1 MERMDT
7 RRIKKAKDM
16 RKEKLY
22 EAIEKVLE
30 IDPDNITVRT
40 LEWKIT
46 VLTLIRD
53 LFYEEKI
60 EEVIDTIEDWAKWKK
75 KNVEK
80 GLPNRLWE
88 IKKETWL
95 LRAERRG
102 WDYIATAVVRDFANE
117 IATITH
123 DGNLEK
129 IAKIY
134 SLIAL
139 ALKKDKERTLNLLI
153 DFMDHFYGDIEAL
166 ISRLEGIL
174 DTKKTLGGGT
184 MDRKELLLRLCEELT
199 KAVEYF
205 YHEEDAGLKAHLGE
219 VLGRYASLFS
229 SLGWAITWADKEVQ
243 DKAFRVIEDAL
254 KRKHLLKCRLEE
266 WLSWKIGE
274 VVESAL
280 EDKEGEKEAQQTQTE
295 MEELPF

>member
-1 MERMDT
+1 MDT

-117 IATITH
+117 IATITY

-129 IAKIY
+129 IARIY

-139 ALKKDKERTLNLLI
+139 ALKKDKERTLKLLI
-153 DFMDHFYGDIEAL
+153 DFMDYFYGDIEAL
-166 ISRLEGIL
+166 I
-174 DTKKTLGGGT
+174 
-184 MDRKELLLRLCEELT
+184 
-199 KAVEYF
+199 F
-205 YHEEDAGLKAHLGE
+205 
-219 VLGRYASLFS
+219 
-229 SLGWAITWADKEVQ
+229 
-243 DKAFRVIEDAL
+243 
-254 KRKHLLKCRLEE
+254 RLEE
-266 WLSWKIGE
+266 ILETWKE
-274 VVESAL
+274 W
-280 EDKEGEKEAQQTQTE
+280 TQGQ
-295 MEELPF
+295 

>member
-117 IATITH
+117 IATITY

-129 IAKIY
+129 IARIY

-139 ALKKDKERTLNLLI
+139 ALKKDKERTLKLLI
-153 DFMDHFYGDIEAL
+153 DFMDYYYGDIDAL
-166 ISRLEGIL
+166 IFGLKDIL
-174 DTKKTLGGGT
+174 DTK
-184 MDRKELLLRLCEELT
+184 RK
-199 KAVEYF
+199 KQ
-205 YHEEDAGLKAHLGE
+205 
-219 VLGRYASLFS
+219 
-229 SLGWAITWADKEVQ
+229 KE
-243 DKAFRVIEDAL
+243 
-254 KRKHLLKCRLEE
+254 
-266 WLSWKIGE
+266 W
-274 VVESAL
+274 
-280 EDKEGEKEAQQTQTE
+280 TQGQ
-295 MEELPF
+295 

>member
-7 RRIKKAKDM
+7 RRIKEAKEM

-60 EEVIDTIEDWAKWKK
+60 EEVIDTIEDWAEWRK

-80 GLPNRLWE
+80 GLPDRLWE

-117 IATITH
+117 IAVITYN
-123 DGNLEK
+123 GNLEK

-134 SLIAL
+134 SLLYL

-153 DFMDHFYGDIEAL
+153 GFMDYFYWDIEAL
-166 ISRLEGIL
+166 IFGLERIL
-174 DTKKTLGGGT
+174 DPQEEEKW
-184 MDRKELLLRLCEELT
+184 KE
-199 KAVEYF
+199 
-205 YHEEDAGLKAHLGE
+205 
-219 VLGRYASLFS
+219 
-229 SLGWAITWADKEVQ
+229 W
-243 DKAFRVIEDAL
+243 
-254 KRKHLLKCRLEE
+254 
-266 WLSWKIGE
+266 
-274 VVESAL
+274 
-280 EDKEGEKEAQQTQTE
+280 TQGQ
-295 MEELPF
+295 

>member
-7 RRIKKAKDM
+7 REIKEAKEM

-60 EEVIDTIEDWAKWKK
+60 EEVIDTIEDWAEWRK
-75 KNVEK
+75 KNVEI

-117 IATITH
+117 IATITY

-129 IAKIY
+129 IARIY
-134 SLIAL
+134 SLTAL
-139 ALKKDKERTLNLLI
+139 ALKKDKERTLKLLI

-166 ISRLEGIL
+166 IFSLEDIL
-174 DTKKTLGGGT
+174 NTKRKK
-184 MDRKELLLRLCEELT
+184 RKE
-199 KAVEYF
+199 
-205 YHEEDAGLKAHLGE
+205 
-219 VLGRYASLFS
+219 
-229 SLGWAITWADKEVQ
+229 W
-243 DKAFRVIEDAL
+243 
-254 KRKHLLKCRLEE
+254 
-266 WLSWKIGE
+266 
-274 VVESAL
+274 
-280 EDKEGEKEAQQTQTE
+280 TQGQ
-295 MEELPF
+295 

>member
-7 RRIKKAKDM
+7 RAIKEAKEM

-22 EAIEKVLE
+22 EAIKKVLE
-30 IDPDNITVRT
+30 IEPDNITVIT

-60 EEVIDTIEDWAKWKK
+60 EEVIDDIEEWAEWRK
-75 KNVEK
+75 KNVEI
-80 GLPNRLWE
+80 GLPDRLWK

-117 IATITH
+117 IATIAY

-139 ALKKDKERTLNLLI
+139 ALKKDKKRTLKLLI

-166 ISRLEGIL
+166 IFSLEDIL
-174 DTKKTLGGGT
+174 DTKRKK
-184 MDRKELLLRLCEELT
+184 RKEWT
-199 KAVEYF
+199 Q
-205 YHEEDAGLKAHLGE
+205 GE
-219 VLGRYASLFS
+219 
-229 SLGWAITWADKEVQ
+229 
-243 DKAFRVIEDAL
+243 
-254 KRKHLLKCRLEE
+254 
-266 WLSWKIGE
+266 
-274 VVESAL
+274 
-280 EDKEGEKEAQQTQTE
+280 
-295 MEELPF
+295 

>member
-7 RRIKKAKDM
+7 RAIKETKEM
-16 RKEKLY
+16 RKEKLH
-22 EAIEKVLE
+22 EAIKKVLE
-30 IDPDNITVRT
+30 IDPDNITVWT
-40 LEWKIT
+40 LEWKIA
-46 VLTLIRD
+46 VLSHIRD

-60 EEVIDTIEDWAKWKK
+60 EEVIDTIEDWAEWRK

-153 DFMDHFYGDIEAL
+153 NFMDHFYGDIEAL
-166 ISRLEGIL
+166 IFSLEDIL
-174 DTKKTLGGGT
+174 DTKRKK
-184 MDRKELLLRLCEELT
+184 RKEWT
-199 KAVEYF
+199 Q
-205 YHEEDAGLKAHLGE
+205 GE
-219 VLGRYASLFS
+219 
-229 SLGWAITWADKEVQ
+229 
-243 DKAFRVIEDAL
+243 
-254 KRKHLLKCRLEE
+254 
-266 WLSWKIGE
+266 
-274 VVESAL
+274 
-280 EDKEGEKEAQQTQTE
+280 
-295 MEELPF
+295 

>member
-7 RRIKKAKDM
+7 RTIKEAKEM

-22 EAIEKVLE
+22 EAIKKVLE
-30 IDPDNITVRT
+30 IEPDNITVIT

-60 EEVIDTIEDWAKWKK
+60 EEVIDAIEEWAEWRK
-75 KNVEK
+75 KNVEI
-80 GLPNRLWE
+80 GLTRKLWE
-88 IKKETWL
+88 TKKETWL

-117 IATITH
+117 IATITY

-166 ISRLEGIL
+166 IFSLEDIL
-174 DTKKTLGGGT
+174 DTKRKK
-184 MDRKELLLRLCEELT
+184 RKE
-199 KAVEYF
+199 
-205 YHEEDAGLKAHLGE
+205 
-219 VLGRYASLFS
+219 
-229 SLGWAITWADKEVQ
+229 W
-243 DKAFRVIEDAL
+243 
-254 KRKHLLKCRLEE
+254 
-266 WLSWKIGE
+266 
-274 VVESAL
+274 
-280 EDKEGEKEAQQTQTE
+280 TQGQ
-295 MEELPF
+295 

>member
-7 RRIKKAKDM
+7 RRIKEAKEM

-60 EEVIDTIEDWAKWKK
+60 EEVIDTIEDWAEWRK

-117 IATITH
+117 IAVITYN
-123 DGNLEK
+123 GNLEK

-134 SLIAL
+134 SLIYL

-166 ISRLEGIL
+166 IFGLEEIL
-174 DTKKTLGGGT
+174 DTK
-184 MDRKELLLRLCEELT
+184 RK
-199 KAVEYF
+199 K
-205 YHEEDAGLKAHLGE
+205 
-219 VLGRYASLFS
+219 
-229 SLGWAITWADKEVQ
+229 WKE
-243 DKAFRVIEDAL
+243 
-254 KRKHLLKCRLEE
+254 
-266 WLSWKIGE
+266 W
-274 VVESAL
+274 
-280 EDKEGEKEAQQTQTE
+280 TQGQ
-295 MEELPF
+295 

>member
-7 RRIKKAKDM
+7 REIKETKEM

-30 IDPDNITVRT
+30 IEPNNITVIT

-60 EEVIDTIEDWAKWKK
+60 EEAIDTIEEWAKWRE
-75 KNVEK
+75 KNVEI

-117 IATITH
+117 IATITY
-123 DGNLEK
+123 DENLEE
-129 IAKIY
+129 IAKI
-134 SLIAL
+134 
-139 ALKKDKERTLNLLI
+139 
-153 DFMDHFYGDIEAL
+153 
-166 ISRLEGIL
+166 
-174 DTKKTLGGGT
+174 
-184 MDRKELLLRLCEELT
+184 
-199 KAVEYF
+199 
-205 YHEEDAGLKAHLGE
+205 EDVNFWH
-219 VLGRYASLFS
+219 
-229 SLGWAITWADKEVQ
+229 
-243 DKAFRVIEDAL
+243 
-254 KRKHLLKCRLEE
+254 
-266 WLSWKIGE
+266 
-274 VVESAL
+274 
-280 EDKEGEKEAQQTQTE
+280 
-295 MEELPF
+295 P